1 MIEIGRLTRLDL
13 GYEGENRARV
23 IEIDVSEWLN
33 KWPGAHI
40 GILVQRPGEEEYY
53 PAAAAPDGDLVRWTV
68 TRADTEIPGQG
79 LAQIKLLTDDDEE
92 LRSKVVRTEIRESLP
107 GTMMDEPEA
116 PAEEIV
122 NETIRA
128 ASRAQAA
135 ADVASE
141 QADAAGEHALAA
153 AQSAEAA
160 AAAANA
166 AAASAEDAEA
176 AADAAEGFSDAAVEA
191 GEIAV
196 EAAERAEKAAQDAM
210 NTMPAIEQVAEDEV
224 VTITDAAQR
233 DALEMITTIRPV
245 FSGTGEPSPS
255 NIMPMSPRTNVSL
268 WREDTYDTSAQALA
282 SETIP
287 ETYGGVIDWLTGQLT
302 ITHKFVTLDGSVNW
316 QLGTNNIFV
325 RCNDIAQGATLY
337 SNQYVDAP
345 TQPVANMA
353 ENQMRQGATYQNVV
367 FANPKNA
374 LTKAQWA
381 ERANSQ
387 PIQLAYTLEQPTV
400 VQLTARTV
408 EMLKGANAIW
418 SDAGATK
425 VGYVVETKAYIDKL
439 IGDIYAY
446 LDEIMGV

>member
-23 IEIDVSEWLN
+23 IEIDVSEWLD

-53 PAAAAPDGDLVRWTV
+53 PAAAVPDGDLVRWTV
-68 TRADTEIPGQG
+68 TRTDTEIPGQG
-79 LAQIKLLTDDDEE
+79 LVQVKLLTDDDEE
-92 LRSKVVRTEIRESLP
+92 LRSKVVRTDIRESLP
-107 GTMMDEPEA
+107 GTMMDVPEA

-141 QADAAGEHALAA
+141 QAEAAEEHALAA
-153 AQSAEAA
+153 AKSAEAA
-160 AAAANA
+160 EAAATEA
-166 AAASAEDAEA
+166 AA

-191 GEIAV
+191 REIAV

-210 NTMPAIEQVAEDEV
+210 NTMPAIEQVAEAEV

-245 FSGTGEPSPS
+245 YSGTGEPSPS
-255 NIMPMSPRTNVSL
+255 NIMPMSPRTKVSL

-302 ITHKFVTLDGSVNW
+302 ITHKFVTLDGSANW
-316 QLGTNNIFV
+316 QAGTNNIFV
-325 RCNDIAQGATLY
+325 RCNGIAQGATLY
-337 SNQYVDAP
+337 SNQFVNAP

-381 ERANSQ
+381 ARAKSQ
-387 PIQLAYTLEQPTV
+387 PIQLAYTLEQPAV

-425 VGYVVETKAYIDKL
+425 VRYVVSTKEYIDKL
-439 IGDIYAY
+439 IGDIYAI
-446 LDEIMGV
+446 LNEIRGV